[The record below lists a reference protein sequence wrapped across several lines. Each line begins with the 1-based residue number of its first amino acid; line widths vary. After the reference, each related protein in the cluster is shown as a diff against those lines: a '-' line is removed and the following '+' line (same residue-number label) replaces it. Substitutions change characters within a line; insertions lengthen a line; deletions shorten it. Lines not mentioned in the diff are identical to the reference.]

1 MSALRATLV
10 CLSHRLRAQSG
21 ERSEPLLATLRGEGR
36 DGAVGQ
42 RVFSGGSRAL
52 KGVEVLVR
60 MLRSAP

>member
-1 MSALRATLV
+1 MSYTFTGPDEV
-10 CLSHRLRAQSG
+10 P
-21 ERSEPLLATLRGEGR
+21 ELLAALRGEGR
-36 DGAVGQ
+36 DGAAGQ